1 MKMLLKYNI
10 GLIYLSY
17 LMGAYQSKYQ
27 LEGFMPK
34 SLGYSL
40 DKRCSEWETI
50 PPKNYDYYFS
60 KDRFTYISREHYKND
75 FVKGWLWG
83 RYKIKNSLDNINEEE
98 TEAIQPQDT
107 ADSQNERAF

>member
-1 MKMLLKYNI
+1 MLLKYNI
-10 GLIYLSY
+10 GLIYLNY

-75 FVKGWLWG
+75 FVKGYLWG
-83 RYKIKNSLDNINEEE
+83 RYKIKNSLDNINEKE
-98 TEAIQPQDT
+98 TEVIQQQDT
-107 ADSQNERAF
+107 TNSQNERAF